1 MIYKHL
7 DRVFGLEDFSSSVRF
22 SSQDEAKM
30 FESPE
35 SAERIN
41 FKIILDYKSKFI

>member
-30 FESPE
+30 FESVPVLTC
-35 SAERIN
+35 IKN
-41 FKIILDYKSKFI
+41 KKFY